1 MAFFH
6 NFIIAVSQAAAM
18 VEWPLPAD
26 IVITVFVAVSIE
38 IMCSAGE
45 AHGECNCYFNFKHL
59 QQEAYYSAL
68 P

>member
-1 MAFFH
+1 
-6 NFIIAVSQAAAM
+6 M
-18 VEWPLPAD
+18 VEGPLPAD